1 MKHLIY
7 YSQHARTSGNFDDL
21 MKAGR
26 MDIVCHVLINSFF
39 LSHRIREDVTL
50 HLVFAGPPDPIKHIE
65 IYPKK
70 VVEETGKQAGKEGID
85 ISKKDIIGL
94 IKKMLYKYKPG
105 KKTEVWPGY
114 FIEKKPLLKI
124 IEELRSKGVEIYVL
138 DEKGKDIRSIKF
150 EKDSAFVLGDHEG
163 LPKPELRR
171 LKKKSELISLG
182 NKIYFA
188 SQAVTILHHEL
199 DIQEKFNL
207 PT

>member
-1 MKHLIY
+1 
-7 YSQHARTSGNFDDL
+7 

-39 LSHRIREDVTL
+39 LSHRIRDDVTL
-50 HLVFAGPPDPIKHIE
+50 HLVFSGPPDPIKHIE

-70 VVEETGKQAGKEGID
+70 VVEETGRQAGKEGID

-105 KKTEVWPGY
+105 QRTEVWPGY
-114 FIEKKPLLKI
+114 YIEKKTLLKI
-124 IEELRSKGVEIYVL
+124 VEELRNQGVRIYVL
-138 DEKGKDIRSIKF
+138 DKKGKDIKNVEFGS
-150 EKDSAFVLGDHEG
+150 DSAFVVGDHEG

-171 LKKKSELISLG
+171 LKKESELISLG
-182 NKIYFA
+182 NKTYFA

-199 DIQEKFNL
+199 DSKEF
-207 PT
+207 